1 MIPAFLLAFL
11 LAAQGVAVPAPAP
24 AASAPAPVQHGTD
37 WPFDLLSDDDY
48 PAAALRNS
56 EQGKVRYRLE
66 IGADGRVSNCTI
78 TSSSGSSILDSATCR
93 IVRSRARFVPAT
105 DERGNPVP
113 DRREGEI
120 TWRLGGGDDD

>member
-1 MIPAFLLAFL
+1 MMPAFLPAFL
-11 LAAQGVAVPAPAP
+11 LAAQGVAAPTPAPATG
-24 AASAPAPVQHGTD
+24 APAPVRQGTN

-56 EQGKVRYRLE
+56 EQGKVKYRVE
-66 IGADGRVSNCTI
+66 IGPDGRVSNCTI

-93 IVRSRARFVPAT
+93 IIRSRARFVPAT

-120 TWRLGGGDDD
+120 TWRLGGGDGD